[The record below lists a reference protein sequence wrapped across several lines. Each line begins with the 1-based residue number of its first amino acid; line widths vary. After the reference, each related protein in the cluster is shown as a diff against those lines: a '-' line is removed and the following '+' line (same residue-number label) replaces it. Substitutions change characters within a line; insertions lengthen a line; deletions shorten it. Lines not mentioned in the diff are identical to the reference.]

1 MFGIPIPQILSGP
14 GPDRLYHNLSEE
26 AHMVLSYL
34 LAALIVVHIA
44 GSLRHHFIKRNDV
57 MRRMWFG
64 TRATRPS
71 EAGQPATA
79 DSHPPTAIG
88 AGR

>member
-1 MFGIPIPQILSGP
+1 MIT
-14 GPDRLYHNLSEE
+14 
-26 AHMVLSYL
+26 SYL

-64 TRATRPS
+64 SRPRA
-71 EAGQPATA
+71 
-79 DSHPPTAIG
+79 
-88 AGR
+88 AGRKQNRADAPPKHRLVTPSIRK